1 MSGVPRTYTAHVFV
15 RLKPGV
21 NDPPGATVAAGLHD
35 LGFEGIR
42 DVRVGKIVDIEFVCE
57 DAATARDRVQA
68 MCQQLL
74 INPVIETFE
83 MELIEPQPLK
93 LSDTAW

>member
-1 MSGVPRTYTAHVFV
+1 MSGVPRTYTAHVVV

-21 NDPPGATVAAGLHD
+21 NDPQGATVATGLRD
-35 LGFEGIR
+35 LGFNGIR
-42 DVRVGKIVDIEFVCE
+42 DVRVGKIVDIEFVAE
-57 DAATARDRVQA
+57 DASSARDRVQA
-68 MCQQLL
+68 MCRQLL
-74 INPVIETFE
+74 INPVIESFE

>member
-1 MSGVPRTYTAHVFV
+1 M
-15 RLKPGV
+15 
-21 NDPPGATVAAGLHD
+21 
-35 LGFEGIR
+35 
-42 DVRVGKIVDIEFVCE
+42 RVGKIVDIEFVAE
-57 DAATARDRVQA
+57 DAASARDRVQA
-68 MCQQLL
+68 VCQQLL